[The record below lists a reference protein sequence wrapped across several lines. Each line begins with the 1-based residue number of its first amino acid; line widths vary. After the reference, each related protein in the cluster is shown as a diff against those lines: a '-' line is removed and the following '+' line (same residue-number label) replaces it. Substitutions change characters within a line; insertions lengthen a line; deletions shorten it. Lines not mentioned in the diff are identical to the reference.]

1 MKQLELDYSFDQT
14 ESLNRQSNKNTA
26 LSNFKFIDLF
36 AGIGGFHLAMHELGG
51 VCVFASEIDRYA
63 RATYIHNFR
72 KISSQLFDQDCFNDD
87 IRKIVPEEIPD
98 FDVLCAGFP
107 CQPFSQA
114 GYKRGFDD
122 VHNSE
127 RGNLFFN
134 IAEII
139 EVKKPR
145 AYFLENVRGLINH
158 NHGQTF
164 KLIHEILVHDLGYS
178 FYYQIVKASDYGLP
192 QLRPRVFIVGFRD
205 ESSFSGDPADVSS
218 AKERATSRTFSFPP
232 KIPLKFNMSDV
243 WGGICSREIGFTLR
257 VGGRGSPINDRRNWD
272 SYLVDEEVR
281 QLTYVEAR
289 KMQGFP
295 TDFEFPVSPTQ
306 AIKQLGNSVA
316 VDAIRAVGINVIS
329 YMNSLQKEQKKMK
342 NKQNKGE
349 WSELL
354 AFVRILAEQKI
365 ILSDADLQATENY
378 FQVKKVTSQN
388 INLDFLLAEKDKVE
402 IVNRQTG
409 HTKSLIISS
418 LINENVLNTL
428 TTAIKNGKRTFSI
441 PEFEVIQNVL
451 GLTVVKLGNS
461 SQKADIILDIEN
473 EKIAKINEGFGI
485 KSYLGSK
492 PTLFNASGNT
502 NFIFEIEN
510 LATNKID
517 EINNIKTRTK
527 LTDRIKKIE
536 QYGGKFQYVAPEKK
550 TLEYNLKMVD
560 LSMPRIIGSILLAF
574 YKNRIS
580 AISKIVDYIHDHTD
594 LQQTI
599 QYEDKDWLI
608 HKVKQLL
615 VDILLGFF
623 AGNEWDGIYKAQG
636 TIVVKE
642 TGEQVAFH
650 IIDIESLKSYLF
662 EHIKLDT
669 PSTTRHRYGKLILE
683 SDKKLYFKLNL
694 QLRF

>member
-1 MKQLELDYSFDQT
+1 MKQLELNYSFDNT
-14 ESLNRQSNKNTA
+14 EYLEQQSVENTP
-26 LSNFKFIDLF
+26 LSNFRFIDLF

-51 VCVFASEIDRYA
+51 ECVFASEIDRYA
-63 RATYIHNFR
+63 RKTYIHNFQ
-72 KISSQLFDQDCFNDD
+72 KISPQFFEKDYFNDD
-87 IRKIVPEEIPD
+87 IRNIVPNEIPD
-98 FDVLCAGFP
+98 FDLLCAGFP

-114 GYKRGFDD
+114 GYKRGFNDF
-122 VHNSE
+122 HNSE

-134 IAEII
+134 IVDILEA
-139 EVKKPR
+139 KKPK

-158 NHGQTF
+158 DQGQTF
-164 KLIHEILVHDLGYS
+164 KLIRNILEKDLGYS
-178 FYYQIVKASDYGLP
+178 FYYQIIKASDYGLP

-205 ESSFSGDPADVSS
+205 ESSFRS
-218 AKERATSRTFSFPP
+218 FYFPP
-232 KIPLKFNMSDV
+232 KIPLRFNMSDV
-243 WGGICSREIGFTLR
+243 WGRDCNREIGFTLR

-272 SYLVDEEVR
+272 SYLVDGEVR

-295 TDFEFPVSPTQ
+295 DDFEFPVSPTQ

-316 VDAIRAVGINVIS
+316 VDAVKAVARNVVS
-329 YMNSLQKEQKKMK
+329 YMNSLENRQHNMK
-342 NKQNKGE
+342 RKQNKGE

-354 AFVRILAEQKI
+354 AFVRILVEQKI
-365 ILSDADLQATENY
+365 ILSNENLEPTENY
-378 FQVKKVTSQN
+378 FKVNRVTGKN
-388 INLDFLLAEKDKVE
+388 IDLDFLLVSQNEIE
-402 IVNRQTG
+402 IVDHNTEKIQNIPIR
-409 HTKSLIISS
+409 S
-418 LINENVLNTL
+418 LINQDTL
-428 TTAIKNGKRTFSI
+428 RNLVAAIKNGKRTFSI
-441 PEFEVIQNVL
+441 PDFEVIQNAL

-461 SQKADIILDIEN
+461 SQKADIILDIQN
-473 EKIAKINEGFGI
+473 ETINKVNEGFNI

-510 LATNKID
+510 LSKDKID
-517 EINNIKTRTK
+517 KINSINTRTK
-527 LTDRIKKIE
+527 LTDRIKAIE
-536 QYGGKFQYVAPEKK
+536 QYGGTFSYIAPEKK

-560 LSMPRIIGSILLAF
+560 LAMPRIIGSILLAF

-580 AISKIVDYIHDHTD
+580 TISKLVDYIHNYTD
-594 LQQTI
+594 LRDLI
-599 QYEDKDWLI
+599 EYEDKDWLI

-623 AGNEWDGIYKAQG
+623 PGSEWNGTYDTNG
-636 TIVVKE
+636 TIVIKQ
-642 TGEQVAFH
+642 TGNQVAFH

-662 EHIKLDT
+662 KNIRLDT

-683 SDKKLYFKLNL
+683 NDKKLYFKLNL

>member
-1 MKQLELDYSFDQT
+1 MVKQLELDYSFDKAK
-14 ESLNRQSNKNTA
+14 SPNRQSLKNTA
-26 LSNFKFIDLF
+26 LYDFKFIDLF

-51 VCVFASEIDRYA
+51 ECVFASETDRYA

-72 KISSQLFDQDCFNDD
+72 KISPQLFERDCFNDD
-87 IRKIVPEEIPD
+87 IRKVVPEEIPD

-139 EVKKPR
+139 EIKKPR

-158 NHGQTF
+158 DRGQTF
-164 KLIHEILVHDLGYS
+164 KLIHNILEQDLGYS
-178 FYYQIVKASDYGLP
+178 LYYQIVKASDYGLP

-205 ESSFSGDPADVSS
+205 ESSL
-218 AKERATSRTFSFPP
+218 RTFGFPP

-272 SYLVDEEVR
+272 SYLVDGEVR

-316 VDAIRAVGINVIS
+316 VDAVTAVGRNVVS
-329 YMNSLQKEQKKMK
+329 YMNGLKNAQQKMK
-342 NKQNKGE
+342 KNKNKGE

-378 FQVKKVTSQN
+378 FKVNKVTSQN
-388 INLDFLLAEKDKVE
+388 INLDFLLTDKDQVE

-409 HTKSLIISS
+409 QAKSLSISS
-418 LINENVLNTL
+418 LINKNVLNTL
-428 TTAIKNGKRTFSI
+428 TTAIENGKRTFSI
-441 PEFEVIQNVL
+441 PAFTVIQNAL

-473 EKIAKINEGFGI
+473 KNITKLNEGFGI
-485 KSYLGSK
+485 KSFLGNK

-510 LATNKID
+510 LAKNKID

-536 QYGGKFQYVAPEKK
+536 QSGGKFKYISPEKK

-560 LSMPRIIGSILLAF
+560 LSMPKIVGSILLAF

-580 AISKIVDYIHDHTD
+580 SISNIVDYIHDNTD
-594 LQQTI
+594 LQNII

-623 AGNEWDGIYKAQG
+623 AGREWDGIYNAQG

-642 TGEQVAFH
+642 TGDQVAFH
-650 IIDIESLKSYLF
+650 IIDIENLKSYLF
-662 EHIKLDT
+662 KHIKLDT

-683 SDKKLYFKLNL
+683 SNNKLYFKLNL

>member
-1 MKQLELDYSFDQT
+1 MVKQLELDYSFDKI
-14 ESLNRQSNKNTA
+14 ESLNRQSKKNTA

-51 VCVFASEIDRYA
+51 ECVFASEIDPYA

-158 NHGQTF
+158 NQGQTF

-205 ESSFSGDPADVSS
+205 ESSLSGDPADASS

-272 SYLVDEEVR
+272 SYLVDGKVR
-281 QLTYVEAR
+281 QLTYLEAR
-289 KMQGFP
+289 EMQGFP
-295 TDFEFPVSPTQ
+295 SDFEFPVSPTQ

-316 VDAIRAVGINVIS
+316 VDAIRAVGRNVIS
-329 YMNSLQKEQKKMK
+329 YMNGLKSEQKKMK

-365 ILSDADLQATENY
+365 ILSDADLQA
-378 FQVKKVTSQN
+378 
-388 INLDFLLAEKDKVE
+388 
-402 IVNRQTG
+402 
-409 HTKSLIISS
+409 
-418 LINENVLNTL
+418 
-428 TTAIKNGKRTFSI
+428 
-441 PEFEVIQNVL
+441 
-451 GLTVVKLGNS
+451 
-461 SQKADIILDIEN
+461 IEN
-473 EKIAKINEGFGI
+473 EKISKINEGFGI

-510 LATNKID
+510 LTTNKID
-517 EINNIKTRTK
+517 EINNIKTRKK

-536 QYGGKFQYVAPEKK
+536 QYGGKFKYVAPEKK

-594 LQQTI
+594 LQQRI

-615 VDILLGFF
+615 VDILLRFF

-662 EHIKLDT
+662 EHVKLDT